1 MKKWISLFC
10 AAALTAVL
18 ITGCGSQTAPS
29 GQQDAS
35 AASRTGQEE
44 AGSPANIQTESAAL
58 EDGTYAA
65 DFETDSSMFHVSEA
79 CNGKGT
85 LIVKNG
91 EMVIHISLTSKNIV
105 NLFPGT
111 AEDAQKEG
119 AALLQ
124 PTVDTVTYEDGI
136 SEEVNGF
143 DVPVPALDE
152 PFALALVGGKGK
164 WYDHEV
170 TVSNPEKLE

>member
-10 AAALTAVL
+10 MAVLTAVL
-18 ITGCGSQTAPS
+18 ITGCGSQAAPS

-35 AASRTGQEE
+35 SDSQTGQQD
-44 AGSPANIQTESAAL
+44 AGSQTEQAVL
-58 EDGTYAA
+58 EDGTYSA

-79 CNGKGT
+79 CGGKGT
-85 LIVKNG
+85 LTVQNG
-91 EMVIHISLTSKNIV
+91 EMVIHISLASKNIV

-143 DVPVPALDE
+143 DVPVPALEE
-152 PFALALVGGKGK
+152 PFALALIGGKGK

>member
-10 AAALTAVL
+10 MAALTAVL
-18 ITGCGSQTAPS
+18 LTGCGSQAAPS
-29 GQQDAS
+29 AQQDT
-35 AASRTGQEE
+35 AADS
-44 AGSPANIQTESAAL
+44 QTEQQPADSQPGQAEL
-58 EDGTYAA
+58 EDGTYSA

-79 CNGKGT
+79 CGGKGT
-85 LIVKNG
+85 LTVENG

-105 NLFPGT
+105 NLFPGS

-152 PFALALVGGKGK
+152 PFALALIGGKGK

-170 TVSNPEKLE
+170 VVSNPEKIE

>member
-1 MKKWISLFC
+1 MKKWILLFC
-10 AAALTAVL
+10 MAALAAVL
-18 ITGCGSQTAPS
+18 TTGCDRQTAPS
-29 GQQDAS
+29 EQQNTGAS
-35 AASRTGQEE
+35 
-44 AGSPANIQTESAAL
+44 QTEQAVL
-58 EDGTYAA
+58 EDGTYSA

-85 LIVKNG
+85 LTVQNG
-91 EMVIHISLTSKNIV
+91 EMVIHVSLTSKNIV
-105 NLFPGT
+105 SLFPGT
-111 AEDAQKEG
+111 AEDAQNEG
-119 AALLQ
+119 AVLLQ
-124 PTVDTVTYEDGI
+124 PTIDTVTYEDGI

-152 PFALALVGGKGK
+152 PFALALIGGKGK